1 MLGSASLTLGN
12 TCEGRKMAY
21 DDVLQQLGDFGPYQA
36 RIYLLLCLPAISCAL
51 HKLAGVFLQAK
62 PNHRCWLP
70 YEENNASYN
79 LSEREL
85 NLSIPRDESTGS
97 WSSCYRF
104 DTNFSSEYFEN
115 NIPANCTV
123 GCDKWIYDT
132 TVYKSS
138 VVTEFDLVCKN
149 AWLRATADALFMVGV
164 LLGSI
169 IFGELSDRYG
179 RKIIFFISLVL
190 QVICG
195 TVAAFL
201 PDYISF
207 MIARMLIGASTSG
220 VFLVAYVIAMEMV
233 GPSKRLFAGVVCQY
247 FFTIGYLLTALLAYF
262 IKDWRMLQISLSLP
276 GLLFLSYWWFIP
288 ESVRWLLVK
297 GRCAEAEQLLMKA
310 AEENK
315 VKIPEELLKDLLDS
329 NALSCANDHYDGS
342 QPERKPSIFDLFL
355 YPNLRRKTL
364 NIFFNW
370 FVNSGTYYGLSW
382 NTSNLG
388 GNDYLN
394 FFISGAVEVPAYT
407 FLLLTL
413 NRWGRKTI
421 LCGCML
427 TGGLALLLTIA
438 VPSRMSWL
446 MILLA
451 MTGKLAITASY
462 GTVYV
467 FSTEQFP
474 TVIRNVALG
483 ASSTCARVGGIS
495 APYINLLAEY
505 WQPFPLLI
513 FGSLA
518 LMGGL
523 MALVLP
529 ETMGRKLPDTI
540 EEGERFGRDFHRAE
554 ENNGVVMSESRTPI
568 KIDS

>member
-1 MLGSASLTLGN
+1 
-12 TCEGRKMAY
+12 MAY
-21 DDVLQQLGDFGPYQA
+21 DDVLQHLGDFGPYQA

-70 YEENNASYN
+70 YEENSASFN

-169 IFGELSDRYG
+169 IFGELSDR
-179 RKIIFFISLVL
+179 
-190 QVICG
+190 
-195 TVAAFL
+195 
-201 PDYISF
+201 
-207 MIARMLIGASTSG
+207 
-220 VFLVAYVIAMEMV
+220 
-233 GPSKRLFAGVVCQY
+233 
-247 FFTIGYLLTALLAYF
+247 
-262 IKDWRMLQISLSLP
+262 
-276 GLLFLSYWWFIP
+276 FIP

-297 GRCAEAEQLLMKA
+297 GRCAKAEQLLMKA